1 LKIKQ
6 GNMTSWMSE
15 NMIQSYKFH
24 IIILESML
32 LVFKFE
38 KTSTYFEKQNFVKNI
53 QKQIP

>member
-1 LKIKQ
+1 
-6 GNMTSWMSE
+6 MTSWMSE